1 MLSLTKANIIKQKQ
15 THRYKEQ
22 TSGYQ
27 WGESGGEGQDRS
39 RGLSGINCYV

>member
-1 MLSLTKANIIKQKQ
+1 MSKYKETD
-15 THRYKEQ
+15 RYREQ

-27 WGESGGEGQDRS
+27 WKREVEGQDRS